1 MSNSGAGRRTGPFAP
16 FRHRVFLAFW
26 TGAFLSNIGTQMEA
40 FAIGVYVTSRTGEA
54 GWTGLVAAAA
64 FLPGGILGPVG
75 GALADRFPRKT
86 LLLTTTTI
94 QMSFAA
100 MLTVLAASGSPSPAV
115 VTLIVFASGC
125 ANAIGFPAYQSVL
138 PDLVPREDLIG
149 AVALSSA
156 QWNLGRIVGPVLAGV
171 VVAVGGYAA
180 AFAVNTVSFVAV
192 ILAIMALRLP
202 RPNPDGSS
210 ILRSILQGVG
220 YARRDPGLR
229 VVLRYMLLTT
239 FLAAPFIA
247 LVPYMSLEVL
257 DAGKVGTSILVATIG
272 LGAVLMALSLGN
284 LAARFGSRRVLVVAV
299 WSLPPALALYA
310 VMPTLPLAAVGLF
323 VVAVAY
329 FGALSSFL
337 SIGQLRAPTE
347 IRGRVVSLLAVIL
360 GTLYPL
366 GSVLQGEIADVI
378 GLRETSLIVAG
389 LMLLAL
395 FALWVRNP
403 RFAHALEEPPAPIV
417 APSPEH
423 TVDGARGAPDIGIP
437 PTDAGPGI
445 PIPSAD
451 PS

>member
-1 MSNSGAGRRTGPFAP
+1 VSGTERSGTTSPFAP
-16 FRHRVFLAFW
+16 FRHRVFAAFW

-40 FAIGVYVTSRTGEA
+40 FAIGVYVTTRTGEA

-64 FLPGGILGPVG
+64 FVPSGLLGPVG

-86 LLLTTTTI
+86 LLLTTTSI
-94 QMSFAA
+94 QTAFAA
-100 MLTVLAASGSPSPAV
+100 LLTVLAATGSPSPTI

-156 QWNLGRIVGPVLAGV
+156 QWNLGRVLGPVLAGV
-171 VVAVGGYAA
+171 VVGFGGYAW
-180 AFAVNTVSFVAV
+180 AFGINTFSFLAV
-192 ILAIMALRLP
+192 IIAIMALRLP
-202 RPNPDGSS
+202 KPNPDGSS
-210 ILRSILQGVG
+210 ILRSIKQGLG

-229 VVLRYMLLTT
+229 VVVGYMLLTT

-257 DAGKVGTSILVATIG
+257 DAGKLGTSVLVATLG
-272 LGAVLMALSLGN
+272 LGAVTMALSLGN
-284 LAARFGSRRVLVVAV
+284 LAARFGSRRVLVGSV
-299 WSLPPALALYA
+299 WGLPGALAVYA
-310 VMPTLPLAAVGLF
+310 LMPNLALASVGLLF
-323 VVAVAY
+323 VAIMY

-347 IRGRVVSLLAVIL
+347 IRGRVVSILALIL

-366 GSVLQGEIADVI
+366 GSVLQGEVADVI
-378 GLRETSLIVAG
+378 GLRQTTLLAAG
-389 LMLLAL
+389 LMLVAL
-395 FALWVRNP
+395 FVLWARSP
-403 RFAHALEEPPAPIV
+403 RFAYALDEPPAPLV
-417 APSPEH
+417 A
-423 TVDGARGAPDIGIP
+423 G
-437 PTDAGPGI
+437 PTDEPPDHGGREI

-451 PS
+451 PHQ

>member
-1 MSNSGAGRRTGPFAP
+1 VTGPTHRTGPFAP
-16 FRHRVFLAFW
+16 FRHRVFAAFW
-26 TGAFLSNIGTQMEA
+26 TGAFLSNVGTQMEA
-40 FAIGVYVTSRTGEA
+40 FAIGVYVTTETKEA

-64 FLPGGILGPVG
+64 FVPGGVLGPIG
-75 GALADRFPRKT
+75 GALADRFPRKA

-94 QMSFAA
+94 QVGFAA
-100 MLTVLAASGSPSPAV
+100 LLTVLTASGSPSPAV

-156 QWNLGRIVGPVLAGV
+156 QWNLGRVIGPVLAGV
-171 VVAVGGYAA
+171 AISLGGYAWV
-180 AFAVNTVSFVAV
+180 FGINTVSFVAV

-202 RPNPDGSS
+202 KPKPDGSS
-210 ILRSILQGVG
+210 ILRSIRQGLG

-229 VVLRYMLLTT
+229 VVVGYMMLTT

-257 DAGKVGTSILVATIG
+257 DAGKFGTSVLVATIG
-272 LGAVLMALSLGN
+272 LGAVIMALGLGN
-284 LAARFGSRRVLVVAV
+284 LAARFGSRRVLLGAV
-299 WSLPPALALYA
+299 WSLPATLAIYSL
-310 VMPTLPLAAVGLF
+310 MPTLALAAVGLF
-323 VVAVAY
+323 LVAIVY

-347 IRGRVVSLLAVIL
+347 IRGRVVSILALIL

-366 GSVLQGEIADVI
+366 GAILQGEVADVI
-378 GLRETSLIVAG
+378 GLRETTLIAAG

-395 FALWVRNP
+395 IALWVRNP
-403 RFAHALEEPPAPIV
+403 HFADAVDEPAAPLVAGPTDEPPA
-417 APSPEH
+417 
-423 TVDGARGAPDIGIP
+423 
-437 PTDAGPGI
+437 DAGPDI

-451 PS
+451 PF